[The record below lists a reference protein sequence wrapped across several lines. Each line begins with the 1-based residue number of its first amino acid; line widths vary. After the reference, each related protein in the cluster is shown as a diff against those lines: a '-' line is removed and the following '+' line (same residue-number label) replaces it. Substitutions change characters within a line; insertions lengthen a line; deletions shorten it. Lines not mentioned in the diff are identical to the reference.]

1 MSPVE
6 QSRGHVGRAGTVA
19 LIGVFVLF
27 GGIGL
32 ATLAIGREP
41 SSSLN
46 LGDRTFQGGSTKRLA
61 GAIDRAGPIFYGDVS
76 GRKSRDL
83 ILQHLGNN
91 DETGWYAFAA
101 SPPDKPRDCT
111 WQWQTEERQFRA
123 RCDRN
128 RTAPPNGRG
137 LRQFKVTIG
146 NGRIDVDLNATATT
160 KGAGSTSTTAAPTS
174 TTTG

>member
-27 GGIGL
+27 GGLWL
-32 ATLAIGREP
+32 ATLVIGKQP
-41 SSSLN
+41 SSELN

-61 GAIDRAGPIFYGDVS
+61 GEIERRGPIFYGDVS

-83 ILQHLGNN
+83 ILQHLGTN
-91 DETGWYAFAA
+91 DDKGWYAFSA
-101 SPPDKPRDCT
+101 SPVDKPRSCT

-123 RCDRN
+123 KCDRS
-128 RTAPPNGRG
+128 RTAPADGQG
-137 LRQFKVTIG
+137 LHQFEVTI
-146 NGRIDVDLNATATT
+146 NEGRIDVNLNASTRTT
-160 KGAGSTSTTAAPTS
+160 RSGS
-174 TTTG
+174 TTTTVG